1 MRWLLIVLLSLLG
14 VLLALLSIFGWVE
27 GAMMLVIGIIL
38 WLIIAIL
45 IGRFANGKFFLHG
58 FLTNLISTLLSSLL
72 IYFFWDTYMANST
85 AMQERLTQGPEG
97 INYRI
102 ITLATSPLVAGV
114 YGAVLG
120 LLSILGGKLFGV
132 KKEETSAAEPP
143 K

>member
-1 MRWLLIVLLSLLG
+1 
-14 VLLALLSIFGWVE
+14 
-27 GAMMLVIGIIL
+27 
-38 WLIIAIL
+38 
-45 IGRFANGKFFLHG
+45 
-58 FLTNLISTLLSSLL
+58 
-72 IYFFWDTYMANST
+72 
-85 AMQERLTQGPEG
+85 MQERLTQGPEG